1 MGDKSQFI
9 LSKREKLKMKFYLL
23 GVSSAFVVQSDCPD
37 QDLNEICEGNCTN
50 KFTACLNAC
59 GSDSSCTSTCNR
71 DFFTCSDACPC
82 NPNCPNGC
90 DGSCQHP
97 LCTGITT
104 TLPTTTTEPSDDDN
118 LNVLILNNYVANNF
132 PKMVNFKGEEQND
145 LYFVQGRDTDIQY
158 GCSTKFRGEF
168 WTFGGRGAPYKN
180 QANKIVG
187 CEIVRQ
193 RDLPF
198 DFIMGACNTFQL
210 PSETKDSVFMC
221 FGSSGYNQCRK
232 WDGMSYEKQPN
243 AIHFHYDTRLSI
255 LDGEPFALG
264 HMTANPHGNKAEVFN
279 FDENQWKEI
288 PEYPWES
295 CIFYY
300 ATVSLQDSVI
310 VFGGWNGRSDLSTVA
325 EVSATDASWSKLGD
339 LQQPRHGHSA
349 ITNGKTVLVIGGSGK
364 FDTEKY
370 ILGEIEDSE
379 DFEWSSSIEAPLLD
393 TYSVWP

>member
-1 MGDKSQFI
+1 MAVHFNSFKP
-9 LSKREKLKMKFYLL
+9 
-23 GVSSAFVVQSDCPD
+23 SAFSD

-59 GSDSSCTSTCNR
+59 GSNSSCTSTCNR

-180 QANKIVG
+180 Q
-187 CEIVRQ
+187 VR
-193 RDLPF
+193 
-198 DFIMGACNTFQL
+198 
-210 PSETKDSVFMC
+210 
-221 FGSSGYNQCRK
+221 SS
-232 WDGMSYEKQPN
+232 D
-243 AIHFHYDTRLSI
+243 
-255 LDGEPFALG
+255 
-264 HMTANPHGNKAEVFN
+264 
-279 FDENQWKEI
+279 
-288 PEYPWES
+288 
-295 CIFYY
+295 
-300 ATVSLQDSVI
+300 
-310 VFGGWNGRSDLSTVA
+310 
-325 EVSATDASWSKLGD
+325 
-339 LQQPRHGHSA
+339 
-349 ITNGKTVLVIGGSGK
+349 
-364 FDTEKY
+364 
-370 ILGEIEDSE
+370 
-379 DFEWSSSIEAPLLD
+379 
-393 TYSVWP
+393 